1 MKSQQKE
8 NSSTAMTCQGCVFAE
23 YEGATQYGCS
33 ADRIRKF
40 SDQGALALLP
50 EDDVTVFGINRFCN
64 LYRDKKWLDNQEI
77 EDSPLQIARK
87 EIEPTF
93 GIVVYDRNVT
103 GRNLKKTM
111 ESIKNLDY
119 DKKKMF
125 VVINHIP
132 YPDKQNPDVKEY
144 VEIVNDLNSHGIKT
158 VSVLNRVN
166 EPRLV
171 DYNAFSRCVSASHLV
186 KMDSLSE
193 IPKDMLRRVDLSLNE
208 DMEKIIVFRH
218 KSISCVSF
226 PTVNNEYLNHNDFDK
241 MIMSIESAAK
251 QVNMVKNV

>member
-8 NSSTAMTCQGCVFAE
+8 DNPISMTCDGCKFAQRA
-23 YEGATQYGCS
+23 GNIQVGCE
-33 ADRIRKF
+33 AGRIKKFKKAGDVDLKF
-40 SDQGALALLP
+40 SFPTSYGLK
-50 EDDVTVFGINRFCN
+50 RFCN
-64 LYRDKKWLDNQEI
+64 LYRDQEWLDKQETK
-77 EDSPLQIARK
+77 DSPLHIARK

-93 GIVVYDRNVT
+93 GIVIYDRNVT
-103 GRNLKKTM
+103 GRNLKKTA
-111 ESIKNLDY
+111 ESIKNIDY
-119 DKKKMF
+119 DKKKIF
-125 VVINHIP
+125 VVINYIP
-132 YPDKQNPDVKEY
+132 HPDKKDSDVEKH
-144 VEIVNDLNSHGIKT
+144 VAITNDLNSHGVKT
-158 VSVLNRVN
+158 ALVLNKWD

-193 IPKDMLRRVDLSLNE
+193 MPKDMLRRVDLSLNE

-226 PTVNNEYLNHNDFDK
+226 PTVNDEYLNHNDFDK

-251 QVNMVKNV
+251 QVNMIKNV